1 MKKLSFIFPFIFILG
16 LYACG
21 ADEKPKE
28 PDPLSYFDGYKTIG
42 TIKEDVV
49 MRLEDFKQYTPEQ
62 ILEKFEGKEI
72 TITGFKAFGTNGG
85 VDTRYNMCDGQYM
98 IDLPYDPTVDFSNYD
113 LFITFNYTL
122 ENINKYRDYY
132 YKLPPLDER
141 FMEGIIAVPHEV
153 CKHCPND
160 KTDGRKPDPQ
170 CARERLTYRPNST
183 FTVKI
188 WGAYQNNNHK
198 SRTLMAIPTGMRYLS
213 YQGN

>member
-16 LYACG
+16 MYGCG

-62 ILEKFEGKEI
+62 ILEKFGGKEI
-72 TITGFKAFGTNGG
+72 TISGFKSEGTAGG
-85 VDTRYNMCDGQYM
+85 VDTRYNMCNGGYLVG
-98 IDLPYDPTVDFSNYD
+98 LPYESTYD
-113 LFITFNYTL
+113 NTQYVLYVTFNYSL
-122 ENINKYRDYY
+122 ENINKYRDHY
-132 YKLPPLDER
+132 YKLPPLDES
-141 FMEGIIAVPHEV
+141 FMEGAIAVPHKV
-153 CKHCPND
+153 CGYCPND

-170 CARERLTYRPNST
+170 CARERLTYRPNTT

-188 WGAYQNNNHK
+188 WGVDFNEPSNPGI
-198 SRTLMAIPTGMRYLS
+198 MALPTGIRYLS
-213 YQGN
+213 YHGD